1 MMTRQEHNPYRL
13 TRDCRSTTV
22 AAVSLGRQKLFLS
35 ERLSRVLEARGSKV
49 RDISL
54 ASCMLLLC
62 FLGQALGQSA
72 FIFPS
77 NVPVGGPALSE
88 PVTVTV
94 QSPGNLA
101 SVEIVTQG
109 VANLDFIASG
119 SNTCISG
126 PYVPAQTCTVSVG
139 FAPKYPGI
147 RLGAILLIAD
157 DGHVMAT
164 QYLSGV
170 GTGSLSVMV
179 PGQINTLA
187 GDGCLSDGACPSS
200 GSTPATQSALKL
212 PLGEATD
219 AAGTLYI
226 SDTGGNRIRKVDL
239 AGNITTIANSGGV
252 AGLSSDGG
260 PAVFAEINQPS
271 AIAIDGAGNIIF
283 ADTGNNA
290 IRKIN
295 AVTGNISTIAG
306 TLGSAGYNGDGH
318 AATSALLSSPQG
330 LAFDASGNLYIADTE
345 NNCIRE
351 VNASSQNIATIA
363 GNGNEG
369 FSGDGA
375 AAISAQFNQPW
386 GITVAVSGD
395 LYVADFGNNRVRKI
409 DMATGIVTTVAG
421 DGNSSYTGDGGAAT
435 AATLN
440 SPASVVTDTAGNLYI
455 ADSENN
461 AIRKVNAATGEI
473 ATIAG
478 NGTALYGGDGF
489 SATLAGLY
497 KPYSIYLDGA
507 GNLFLADRLDLRIRE
522 ISATVATLQYPTMKE
537 GKTSAPIA
545 QKLENDGNAL
555 LQLSDLMA
563 VPATTN
569 AALDTNP
576 TDPITTTCSTSQS
589 LAVATSCLLAVEFTP
604 VSVGAPGT
612 GVLSVTSDS
621 GNSPASVDLSG
632 TVLSVDPSSTTVT
645 SSLNPAAVGMAVT
658 FVAHIASPNQVTG
671 TVQFFD
677 GSTPIGV
684 PQPVESS
691 SDTSTVT
698 TSFSVLQSHSITAVY
713 SGDNLN
719 AASNPNHPLIQIVQQ
734 ATNLN
739 VIPSANPAVEF
750 SPLAF
755 ATTVTGWTT
764 APVGVISFVDG
775 STPLGSATL
784 DGAGNA
790 HFTVPPLA
798 VGAHNITA
806 TFAGDANDFT
816 SQYSFVQTINLAP
829 TSTTLTT
836 STAVAQ
842 FAAPI
847 TLTATVTGV
856 NASTPTGNVNFM
868 DGTTVLATLP
878 ANALGVATY
887 VNSSLSAGTH
897 TITAAYQ
904 GDADYAGSTSTQII
918 TETIAQTPTLTTL
931 STNATTSISGRP
943 VLLTAT
949 VTAAGGSLPTGT
961 IAFMDGNIVLGS
973 ANLTQ
978 GTASLSVSN
987 LNVGTDGV
995 SAIYSGDS
1003 NDVTSR
1009 SQTIAITVLQSPT
1022 TTAISASQSPLPTLT
1037 PVVISAAISNGGSIP
1052 PTGLVTFS
1060 EDSISIGVGTVDA
1073 TGTATISIPSL
1084 PAGSHTFTANYAGDT
1099 LDIPS
1104 GSAPF
1109 VLVVQPRSTTDIL
1122 TTSATSLD
1130 GGQQLTLISVVRPVG
1145 NAPATGPTG
1154 NVTFLSGSNTL
1165 ATTAVDATGVA
1176 TVTVILSGTSATIS
1190 STYSGDANYATSSSS
1205 KTDVNIG
1212 PAPNF
1217 NLDATPTTWQM
1228 QSKQYTTVQLTLTSV
1243 KGFTDSFSLGC
1254 LGLPKNATC
1263 TFSEDQTQLPAGGI
1277 RTVSVTVDTGSPLLG
1292 GTQAR
1297 IESYS
1302 IRSIVACSIP
1312 GFFALGLLG
1321 FRTRRLRLI
1330 GRLLVLSGVCA
1341 MISGL
1346 SGCGSIE
1353 SNGTPP
1359 GTYNFIVTATGRT
1372 GVSQF
1377 VSLNMTITK

>member
-1 MMTRQEHNPYRL
+1 
-13 TRDCRSTTV
+13 
-22 AAVSLGRQKLFLS
+22 
-35 ERLSRVLEARGSKV
+35 
-49 RDISL
+49 
-54 ASCMLLLC
+54 
-62 FLGQALGQSA
+62 
-72 FIFPS
+72 
-77 NVPVGGPALSE
+77 
-88 PVTVTV
+88 
-94 QSPGNLA
+94 
-101 SVEIVTQG
+101 
-109 VANLDFIASG
+109 
-119 SNTCISG
+119 
-126 PYVPAQTCTVSVG
+126 
-139 FAPKYPGI
+139 
-147 RLGAILLIAD
+147 
-157 DGHVMAT
+157 
-164 QYLSGV
+164 
-170 GTGSLSVMV
+170 
-179 PGQINTLA
+179 
-187 GDGCLSDGACPSS
+187 
-200 GSTPATQSALKL
+200 
-212 PLGEATD
+212 
-219 AAGTLYI
+219 
-226 SDTGGNRIRKVDL
+226 
-239 AGNITTIANSGGV
+239 
-252 AGLSSDGG
+252 LSSDGG

-395 LYVADFGNNRVRKI
+395 LYVADFSNNRVRKI

-829 TSTTLTT
+829 TSTMLST

-847 TLTATVTGV
+847 FLTATVTGV
-856 NASTPTGNVNFM
+856 SASTPTGNVNFM
-868 DGTTVLATLP
+868 DRTTVVATLP

-1190 STYSGDANYATSSSS
+1190 STYSGDANYAASSSS
-1205 KTDVNIG
+1205 KTEVNIG